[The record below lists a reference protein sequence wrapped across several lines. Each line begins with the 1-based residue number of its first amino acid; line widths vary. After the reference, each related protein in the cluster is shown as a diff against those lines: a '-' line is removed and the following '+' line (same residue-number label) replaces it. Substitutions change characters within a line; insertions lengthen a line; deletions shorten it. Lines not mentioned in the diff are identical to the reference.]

1 MGGWIG
7 GFLSGHVV
15 QREMIS
21 MQVPALVLPGRL
33 LEKNFRAL
41 GLISIKVVYMA
52 LNSPGAEKEAYGNNE
67 VKLFSH
73 QRER

>member
-1 MGGWIG
+1 
-7 GFLSGHVV
+7 
-15 QREMIS
+15 
-21 MQVPALVLPGRL
+21 MQVPAAELPERL

-52 LNSPGAEKEAYGNNE
+52 LNSPGAEKETYGNNE